1 MSEKVTIQLAAALPT
16 IHNNVSMW
24 MPIALISLKVIARD
38 FMLVRKTSTFT
49 VVPYPETLRTQ
60 LWRAW
65 QATTLQSHLCMF
77 IQVLARMTNIQIWP
91 SLCFQA
97 PWTGQSIFGTPTR
110 RNLFLFLKARK
121 NTSTMFSGVQLIL
134 VYLLHAMQK
143 VTSMFGTSIAIKK
156 HQWFVSRFP
165 ISQDQLTA

>member
-1 MSEKVTIQLAAALPT
+1 
-16 IHNNVSMW
+16 
-24 MPIALISLKVIARD
+24 
-38 FMLVRKTSTFT
+38 
-49 VVPYPETLRTQ
+49 
-60 LWRAW
+60 
-65 QATTLQSHLCMF
+65 
-77 IQVLARMTNIQIWP
+77 
-91 SLCFQA
+91 LCFQA
-97 PWTGQSIFGTPTR
+97 PWTGQSIFGTPIR